1 MNSLYVHFPFC
12 KKRCFYCDFYS
23 TTYGHDVMA
32 AYVQALEKELRNRQ
46 YIKGTRVHTIYI
58 GGGTPSLLPS
68 KLLKELF
75 CTIGRHFTIEQD
87 AEITIEA
94 NPDDVTSEWLKGV
107 AETPVNRISMGAQ
120 TFNDKLLGLIGR
132 RHDGRQTVDAVSACR
147 EAGLRNISLDFIY
160 GLPAIALLISNALY
174 TFFTGMQEGTGYVSA
189 LSAAQFLVLAL
200 YAMVFVLEMTVNSYT
215 KEEIEIIEGLPGEDR
230 LVAAGFEFC
239 FELF

>member
-147 EAGLRNISLDFIY
+147 EAGLRNISLDLIY
-160 GLPAIALLISNALY
+160 GLPEQTMDDWRSDVETALGLNITHLSAYSL
-174 TFFTGMQEGTGYVSA
+174 TFEEGTR
-189 LSAAQFLVLAL
+189 LD
-200 YAMVFVLEMTVNSYT
+200 AMRTRQGGGRRAVACHVR
-215 KEEIEIIEGLPGEDR
+215 LPA
-230 LVAAGFEFC
+230 V
-239 FELF
+239 